1 MLKSNLVAVRKLG
14 KLAGKASHFAS
25 MIYVWRRFLAELW
38 GALQESEN
46 PQAQGMHQKDAYGL
60 DKLNL
65 HSCGPQ
71 PSCLGDQGHG
81 ECVQKIVVPVC
92 VLWEMPRFF
101 WLGAYLTVNGK
112 VVSGYASD
120 TSREDEKIL
129 DIRRGDEKCQQVV
142 ESLNLLVA
150 LRTWKKFW
158 GQERVSLEVRSDN
171 IAALTLLLNL
181 KGSSKALNR
190 VGRELAFVMHTLG
203 WHRLLQTCCLGNSA
217 TLSELKDV
225 PEISPATR
233 DTSWWTTAEA
243 IWSNQGLSSP
253 LVLVRAPCD
262 VLCSSFAPVEIIIR
276 GPCSS
281 CVQQVLEICRLRSR
295 PCVGCRSSRPC
306 VGDSHHGLLSGTF
319 PVLLSNGALT
329 ALCPVV
335 FTALCRL
342 FSRPC
347 VGGFHALYR

>member
-1 MLKSNLVAVRKLG
+1 MWIVGLVEIFSDLVVVSIPPEKLSEFRETVTDMLKSNLVAVRKLG

-81 ECVQKIVVPVC
+81 ECVQK
-92 VLWEMPRFF
+92 LWCQSAYCGRCLGF

-158 GQERVSLEVRSDN
+158 AKNACPWKSDQT
-171 IAALTLLLNL
+171 TL
-181 KGSSKALNR
+181 
-190 VGRELAFVMHTLG
+190 
-203 WHRLLQTCCLGNSA
+203 
-217 TLSELKDV
+217 
-225 PEISPATR
+225 PP
-233 DTSWWTTAEA
+233 
-243 IWSNQGLSSP
+243 
-253 LVLVRAPCD
+253 
-262 VLCSSFAPVEIIIR
+262 
-276 GPCSS
+276 
-281 CVQQVLEICRLRSR
+281 
-295 PCVGCRSSRPC
+295 
-306 VGDSHHGLLSGTF
+306 
-319 PVLLSNGALT
+319 
-329 ALCPVV
+329 
-335 FTALCRL
+335 
-342 FSRPC
+342 
-347 VGGFHALYR
+347 